1 MSMNVFEL
9 RDKLIA
15 DYESYIRSF
24 VTIRDTRIREY
35 VERSLSSGLLWPEPL
50 IQLNPSF
57 EQGESVDS
65 LVSRGVLHSECSR
78 IFRIKADKDD
88 PGRPIHLHK
97 HQSDAISVAREGRN
111 YVLTTGTGSGKSLA
125 YIIPIT
131 DFVLRQG
138 SGKGIRAIVVY
149 PMNALA
155 NSQYG
160 ELTKFLCHGFPDGR
174 GPVTFAKYTGQE
186 SDEERSAIISNPPD
200 ILLTNYVMLE
210 LILTRPSEQGLVN
223 AAHGLRFLVLD
234 ELHTYRGRQ
243 GADVGFLVRRV
254 ADRLAADKLQF
265 IGTSAT
271 LAGSGSF
278 EQQRVEVAE
287 VASKLFGSHVR
298 PEDVIGE
305 SLRRATPERDI
316 NDSGFIQS
324 LRDRISKSVSEMPR
338 DYETFV
344 SDPVSSWI
352 ETVFGVSAEPVSGRL
367 VRSKP
372 RSITGPSGAAR
383 ELSDLCGVEQ
393 SECESAIKRYLLA
406 GYKHLNPVT
415 GFPAFAFRIH
425 QFISRGDTVYS
436 SLEIESNRHV
446 TMQAQQFVPGSRERL
461 LYPLVFCRECGQD
474 YYRVKKVTDH
484 DTGTT
489 CFEARHPDEQA
500 DDDACFGYLYLS
512 SDDPWPSDDNEAMLR
527 LPDDWLEE
535 YRGELRVKSSF
546 QKYVPQRLRLNSAG
560 HLSTEGVECV
570 FVPAP
575 FRFCLYCGVAYD
587 GRQKNDFAKLST
599 LTSEGRSTATT
610 VLSLSAINY
619 LKNEP
624 SLKEKARKLLSFT
637 DNRQDAALQAGHF
650 NDFIEIG
657 ILRSAIYRAA
667 LRAGDSGLRHEELT
681 GRVFDALALPVDH
694 YAVDPEVRF
703 AALDETKR
711 ALREVLGYRIYRDLK
726 RGWRITSPNLEQCGL
741 LEIDYLALDDVC
753 RAEDIWEKAH
763 PALATASP
771 EVRYGVAKALL
782 DLMRREL
789 AIKVNYLEKS
799 YQEQIQQLSSQ
810 RLREPWALDE
820 NEVSSMEYASILF
833 ARPRTS
839 ADAGS
844 NIFLS
849 PRGAFGSFLGRKET
863 FPGYRGCLGL
873 EEKSIIIAQLLKAL
887 KIGGLVDVVMEARS
901 EHEVDGYQLVASS
914 MIWKAGDGST
924 AYHDPI
930 RVPRG
935 SELGSRTNPFFVE
948 FYRNAAAE
956 NVGLEAREHTAQVDY
971 EKRKEREQRFR
982 EGKLP
987 ILFCSPT
994 MELGIDIS
1002 ELNVVNMRNVP
1013 PTPANYAQ
1021 RSGRAGRSGQPA
1033 LVFTYC
1039 TTGSP
1044 HDQYFFK
1051 RPQDMVSGSVAT
1063 PRLDLANE
1071 DLVRAHVQA
1080 IWLAETGLSLGK
1092 SLKDVLDLSNEACNL
1107 PLLPSVVAAISNV
1120 KAKERARE
1128 RCRKVLSTV
1137 TEELDSSGW
1146 YTDAWLDEVLDQ
1158 VTLSFDRAC
1167 DRWRTLYLSALRQA
1181 RAQDQIIRDPTRQQA
1196 DKEQAKRL
1204 RREAENQQS
1213 LLTDVENIVQSDF
1226 YSYRY
1231 FASEGFLPGYS
1242 FPRLPLSAYIPARR
1256 QSRQRDE
1263 YLSRPRFLAI
1273 SEFGP
1278 RAFVYHEGSRYV
1290 IDKVILPVTDPSE
1303 EGKFGTTSAKLCGH
1317 CGYLH
1322 PVTSDFNPDQCERC
1336 GTTLGTP
1343 LGQLFRLQNVS
1354 TRRRDK
1360 INSDEEERMRLGYD
1374 IVTGARFARRGGTIQ
1389 CQSATLTHDG
1399 SELAKLT
1406 YGDRATIWRI
1416 NLGWKRRA
1424 NQDQYGFMLD
1434 VERGY
1439 WAKSPTEDDKDDP
1452 LSPRKERVIPYVEDW
1467 RNCLLFE
1474 PKKPLSVEVVASL
1487 EAALKSALQAEYQ
1500 LEDDELAVEPLPNTN
1515 DRRLM
1520 LFYEAAEGGAGVL
1533 RRLVDDPEAM
1543 SRIARRALEICH
1555 FDPNTGED
1563 KRRAPD
1569 ALEDCE
1575 AACYDCLM
1583 SYGNQTDH
1591 KLLDRK
1597 LISDI
1602 LMQYADATVSTSPV
1616 SKTRSEHLIEL
1627 KRLAQS
1633 TLEIEWLEFID
1644 DGRYALPSRAQVLV
1658 ESCGTR
1664 PDFMYDEE
1672 QVAIYVDGPHHEY
1685 PERAKRDRE
1694 QTEALEDA
1702 GYLVIRFGA
1711 KDDWVQ
1717 IISRYPHVFGRPQ

>member
-1 MSMNVFEL
+1 MDVFEL
-9 RDKLIA
+9 RNKLIL

-24 VTIRDTRIREY
+24 VTIRDRPIRDY
-35 VERSLSSGLLWPEPL
+35 VERSLNSGLLWPEPL

-57 EQGESVDS
+57 EQGESIDS
-65 LVSRGVLHSECSR
+65 FVSRSVLHSDCSR
-78 IFRIKADKDD
+78 IFRIKADQRD
-88 PGRPIHLHK
+88 PGLPLCLHK
-97 HQSDAISVAREGRN
+97 HQSDAVAVAGEGRN

-125 YIIPIT
+125 YIVPIT
-131 DFVLRQG
+131 DYVVRQG

-160 ELTKFLCHGFPDGR
+160 ELTKFLCHGFPDGK

-186 SDEERSAIISNPPD
+186 SDEERNAIISNPPD

-223 AAHGLRFLVLD
+223 AARGLRFLVLD

-243 GADVGFLVRRV
+243 GADVGLLVRRV
-254 ADRLAADKLQF
+254 ADRMVAEKLQC

-271 LAGSGSF
+271 LAGAGSF
-278 EQQRVEVAE
+278 EQQRVEVAD
-287 VASKLFGSHVR
+287 VASKLFGSRVR

-305 SLRRATPERDI
+305 SLRRATPERDSG
-316 NDSGFIQS
+316 DPGFIQS
-324 LRDRISKSVSEMPR
+324 LRDRVSKSVSEMPR
-338 DYETFV
+338 DYETFL

-352 ETVFGVSAEPVSGRL
+352 ETTFGVSAETVSGRL
-367 VRSKP
+367 MRSAP
-372 RSITGPSGAAR
+372 RSITGPNGAA
-383 ELSDLCGVEQ
+383 SDLSSLCGAEQ
-393 SECESAIKRYLLA
+393 SECENALKRYLLA
-406 GYKHLNPVT
+406 GYEHLNPNT
-415 GFPAFAFRIH
+415 GFPVFAFRIH

-436 SLEIESNRHV
+436 SVEKESDRHV

-461 LYPLVFCRECGQD
+461 LYPLAFCRECGQE
-474 YYRVKKVTDH
+474 YYRVKQVAEKDSGITS
-484 DTGTT
+484 
-489 CFEARHPDEQA
+489 FEARDPDEQA
-500 DDDACFGYLYLS
+500 DDDACFGYLYLGA
-512 SDDPWPSDDNEAMLR
+512 DDPWPSDDNEAMSR

-535 YRGELRVKSSF
+535 HNGELRVKSSSR
-546 QKYVPQRLRLNSAG
+546 KYVPQRLRLDPVG
-560 HLSTEGVECV
+560 HLSRQGAECV
-570 FVPAP
+570 FVPMP
-575 FRFCLYCGVAYD
+575 FRFCLHCGVAYHSS
-587 GRQKNDFAKLST
+587 QKSDFAKLAT

-610 VLSLSAINY
+610 VLSLSTIKY

-637 DNRQDAALQAGHF
+637 DNRQDASLQAGHF
-650 NDFIEIG
+650 NDFVEIG
-657 ILRSAIYRAA
+657 VLRSALYRAV
-667 LRAGDSGLRHEELT
+667 AGAGQSGLRHEELT
-681 GRVFDALALPVDH
+681 NRVFDALNLPIAL
-694 YAVDPEVRF
+694 YAADPDVRF
-703 AALDETKR
+703 APLDETKR
-711 ALREVLGYRIYRDLK
+711 ALREVIGYRIYRDLK

-763 PALATASP
+763 PVLATARP
-771 EVRYGVAKALL
+771 EARYGAAKALL

-789 AIKVNYLEKS
+789 AVKVNYLEKP

-833 ARPRTS
+833 ARPRTN

-844 NIFLS
+844 NVFLS
-849 PRGAFGSFLGRKET
+849 PRGAFGSFLGRNTT
-863 FPGYRGCLGL
+863 FPDYPDRLGL
-873 EEKSIIIAQLLKAL
+873 EEKSSIITQLLKAL

-914 MIWKAGDGST
+914 MIWEAGDGST

-935 SELGSRTNPFFVE
+935 SGLGFRTNPFFVE

-971 EKRKEREQRFR
+971 EKREEREQRFR

-994 MELGIDIS
+994 MELGVDIS

-1033 LVFTYC
+1033 LVFSYC

-1051 RPQDMVSGSVAT
+1051 RPHDMVSGSVVT

-1080 IWLAETGLSLGK
+1080 VWLAETGLSLGK
-1092 SLKDVLDLSNEACNL
+1092 SLKDVLDLSNEAGNL
-1107 PLLPSVVAAISNV
+1107 PLLPSVVADISNV
-1120 KAKERARE
+1120 KAKERARA
-1128 RCRKVLSTV
+1128 RCREVLSTV

-1146 YTDAWLDEVLDQ
+1146 YTDEWLDEVLDQ
-1158 VTLSFDRAC
+1158 VTSSFDRAC

-1181 RAQDQIIRDPTRQQA
+1181 RAQDQIIRDPTRPQA

-1213 LLTDVENIVQSDF
+1213 LLTDIENIVQSDF

-1256 QSRQRDE
+1256 QSKQRDE

-1278 RAFVYHEGSRYV
+1278 RAIVYHEGSRYV

-1303 EGKFGTTSAKLCGH
+1303 EGTVGTMSAKLCGH

-1322 PVTSDFNPDQCERC
+1322 PVTADFNPDQCERC
-1336 GTTLGTP
+1336 GTILDTP

-1374 IVTGARFARRGGTIQ
+1374 IVTGARFAKRGGTIQ
-1389 CQSATLTHDG
+1389 CQLATLTNDG
-1399 SELAKLT
+1399 SDLARMS

-1424 NQDQYGFMLD
+1424 NQDQYGFTLD

-1439 WAKSPTEDDKDDP
+1439 WAKSPTDDDKEDP
-1452 LSPRKERVIPYVEDW
+1452 CRPARSASFRTLRTGAT
-1467 RNCLLFE
+1467 
-1474 PKKPLSVEVVASL
+1474 ASL
-1487 EAALKSALQAEYQ
+1487 L
-1500 LEDDELAVEPLPNTN
+1500 
-1515 DRRLM
+1515 
-1520 LFYEAAEGGAGVL
+1520 
-1533 RRLVDDPEAM
+1533 
-1543 SRIARRALEICH
+1543 SR
-1555 FDPNTGED
+1555 
-1563 KRRAPD
+1563 KRRFQWKWSRP
-1569 ALEDCE
+1569 L
-1575 AACYDCLM
+1575 
-1583 SYGNQTDH
+1583 
-1591 KLLDRK
+1591 
-1597 LISDI
+1597 
-1602 LMQYADATVSTSPV
+1602 
-1616 SKTRSEHLIEL
+1616 
-1627 KRLAQS
+1627 RLH
-1633 TLEIEWLEFID
+1633 
-1644 DGRYALPSRAQVLV
+1644 SRARYRL
-1658 ESCGTR
+1658 SISLKITSSRWSLYPTR
-1664 PDFMYDEE
+1664 M
-1672 QVAIYVDGPHHEY
+1672 I
-1685 PERAKRDRE
+1685 
-1694 QTEALEDA
+1694 A
-1702 GYLVIRFGA
+1702 G
-1711 KDDWVQ
+1711 
-1717 IISRYPHVFGRPQ
+1717 